1 MEEKIHSEVS
11 FTIQHLKNLLLSC
24 EKDYMMMYDADRF
37 LEVPNLNV
45 IWGLVAALR
54 YDFNDPQ
61 PKKQFQHLRTFLG
74 EKLAG
79 KNIYKSNITLK
90 SPSLQKWML
99 SKKWIP
105 SEMNL
110 FMNESLQKWIPSKMT
125 PLLTSYLK
133 SEGIQFL
140 KGFTRPK

>member
-11 FTIQHLKNLLLSC
+11 FTIQHIKNLLLSC

-61 PKKQFQHLRTFLG
+61 PKKQFQYLRTFLG

-79 KNIYKSNITLK
+79 KKIYKSNITLK
-90 SPSLQKWML
+90 SPSLQKW
-99 SKKWIP
+99 IR
-105 SEMNL
+105 SEMNP
-110 FMNESLQKWIPSKMT
+110 FRNESLHEWSSSKMN
-125 PLLTSYLK
+125 PFKNDSLTYFLSQVWRD
-133 SEGIQFL
+133 SIFEGIY
-140 KGFTRPK
+140 